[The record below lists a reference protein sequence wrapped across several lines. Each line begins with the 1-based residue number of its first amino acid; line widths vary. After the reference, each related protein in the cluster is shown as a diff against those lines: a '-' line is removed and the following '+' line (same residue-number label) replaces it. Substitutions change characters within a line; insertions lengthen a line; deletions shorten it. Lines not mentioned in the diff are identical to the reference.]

1 MLHQADLP
9 SANADLVSFRPKR
22 KMPEQPGGCSGI
34 PDLM

>member
-9 SANADLVSFRPKR
+9 SAKADPLSFRPKR
-22 KMPEQPGGCSGI
+22 KKPEQPVGCSGI